1 MTTQNLIIRDFHGAT
16 IRQRSSDGYF
26 DSTAM
31 CKATGKKIKNYRCN
45 NATQEFLIAL
55 SKKLETPIESQRQ
68 NSALDGNK
76 GLMEITRGGN
86 NAGTWIHSRVAI
98 HLAIWCNPEFAVLVT
113 DWVYELLTKGT
124 VSLNPNKSHQEITI
138 FAEVQA
144 KKLDN
149 LGIVG
154 NAKQISINNSIK
166 EKFDLDTLKILNIKS
181 QPAEIQ
187 QALLNPTKIA
197 ERTGLQS
204 AKKINLKLIE
214 MGLQIKHY
222 DQKKQIYYELTKEGL
237 KYAQYQDVGIG
248 KTTRRTI
255 KWYESVLKLF
265 QPALTSKPTHNS
277 TLQTF
282 LDRKKP
288 LL

>member
-166 EKFDLDTLKILNIKS
+166 EKFDLDILKILNIKS
-181 QPAEIQ
+181 QPSEVQ
-187 QALLNPTKIA
+187 QTLLIPSIIA
-197 ERTGLQS
+197 KQTGLKG
-204 AKKINLKLIE
+204 ARLINVKLIE
-214 MGLQIKHY
+214 FDLQTKHRDSKDY
-222 DQKKQIYYELTKEGL
+222 LYYQLTEKGL
-237 KYAQYQDVGIG
+237 KYGQYQDTSISTPV
-248 KTTRRTI
+248 RSI
-255 KWYESVLKLF
+255 KWYESILELVKPASLF
-265 QPALTSKPTHNS
+265 A
-277 TLQTF
+277 
-282 LDRKKP
+282 
-288 LL
+288 